1 MEKRLKNKTMAA
13 LAGAVI
19 ASSVVNGNASERQYA
34 PLAVVTEQ
42 GRVQYNTDNG
52 YKNLLFHSVIDAKRD
67 GDNFI
72 RTSYVSGSNNLSLSE
87 NNRLIAKTE
96 YKILY
101 PLLYDQHVGPYVF
114 TAIQDTRY
122 GHFRNATQFLYV
134 ASEKAKA
141 EGNTLAVDEMNLAY
155 NYMRLAEERG
165 SYNAGNVSVNKAS
178 AKALANTFIQRSK
191 IGYEI
196 VHRNLGSSN
205 VSTKYSQNS
214 QNPDNKESTGGKLLE
229 IFEVVGAIVG
239 ALSIPYVIIDGI
251 VWIFNKCRPNKKP
264 MAEPKGIRPENN
276 GNNNDEE
283 DRRAKWMEDKPEY
296 QLDYNYAIHARLEAR
311 KCEVGT
317 CGHPEH
323 RYWPTNNNNNT
334 NESSYVNDIINSSMN
349 NNSDS
354 SSMNNN
360 SDTNSNN

>member
-1 MEKRLKNKTMAA
+1 MAILKYKEFLVYIEDMEKRLKNKTMAA

-19 ASSVVNGNASERQYA
+19 ASSVVNGNASERQYE

-42 GRVQYNTDNG
+42 STVQYTAN
-52 YKNLLFHSVIDAKRD
+52 KNYENSLVHSTIKARRQEE
-67 GDNFI
+67 NFI
-72 RTSYVSGSNNLSLSE
+72 RTSYVSGSPNLSLSE

-114 TAIQDTRY
+114 TAIQDARY

-155 NYMRLAEERG
+155 NYMRLAEGIG

-196 VHRNLGSSN
+196 VHRNLGSIN

-229 IFEVVGAIVG
+229 IFEVVGAIVV
-239 ALSIPYVIIDGI
+239 AISIPYVIIDGI
-251 VWIFNKCRPNKKP
+251 VWTFNKCRPNKKTRTESKDNRQT
-264 MAEPKGIRPENN
+264 EPP
-276 GNNNDEE
+276 
-283 DRRAKWMEDKPEY
+283 KPEMTIGEMRREGKKA
-296 QLDYNYAIHARLEAR
+296 LKEIELSGVIHNPRYAQHFHDIARAGDKRLTGQDM
-311 KCEVGT
+311 CELGR
-317 CGHPEH
+317 CDHQWHEH
-323 RYWPTNNNNNT
+323 R
-334 NESSYVNDIINSSMN
+334 
-349 NNSDS
+349 
-354 SSMNNN
+354 
-360 SDTNSNN
+360 